1 MIVLFHV
8 QHLLGIGHLTRTATL
23 ARALAGEGFEVTV
36 ASGGEPVPGIDFGRA
51 RLAQLPAARVA
62 DRRFKQLIDEHGDP
76 AGDAWKVRRRDRL
89 LALYEEL
96 RPDFV
101 VTELFPF
108 GRRQLRF
115 ELLPLL
121 ERCAEDRAR
130 SAKAANRVFGAGH
143 PRGVAENPSA
153 TGKCSRPCAG
163 TTTGSSCTATRVFVT
178 FDATFP
184 HAAEIAD
191 RIAYTGYVVARSDG
205 STAHP
210 VQDAAGGEG
219 EVIVSAGGGAVG
231 GRLLEAALA
240 ARPLTPLADFG
251 WRLLAGANLPESE
264 FRSLAS
270 RAPSG
275 VVVERFRPDFRT
287 LLRGARLSISQGGYN
302 TLMEVLDAG
311 VRAIV
316 VPYAGGLES
325 EQTLRADLFA
335 AQGLVEVVRE
345 DRLDAGV
352 DCRCRRPGAA
362 QASAGRSRK
371 GRHLGRHGHRP
382 LAARARATRRARR
395 SFRSAPAPANLK
407 SFPGRAPGRLRR
419 PFAGV
424 QVRLRLVA
432 SHPFAKPR
440 RARLQCTSVLGELR
454 QVTPER
460 PDFAPGRVPERSD
473 GIPVEDVLAPVERE
487 VVGGEGG
494 MGMLRHRPPG
504 SSRPFAAP
512 SGAAATGS

>member
-23 ARALAGEGFEVTV
+23 ARALAGDGFEVTV

-62 DRRFKQLIDEHGDP
+62 DRRFKQLIDEHGSP
-76 AGDAWKVRRRDRL
+76 AGDAWKARRRDRL
-89 LALYEEL
+89 LTLYEEL
-96 RPDFV
+96 RPDVV

-121 ERCAEDRAR
+121 DRCAEERAR
-130 SAKAANRVFGAGH
+130 RGRPRIVCSVRDILVESPKPERNREMLELVRRYYDRVLVHGD
-143 PRGVAENPSA
+143 PR
-153 TGKCSRPCAG
+153 
-163 TTTGSSCTATRVFVT
+163 FVT

-205 STAHP
+205 PPARP
-210 VQDAAGGEG
+210 GRDAAGGEG

-240 ARPLTPLADFG
+240 ARPLTRLADLG

-270 RAPSG
+270 RAPDG

-287 LLRGARLSISQGGYN
+287 LLGGARLSISQGGYN

-311 VRAIV
+311 VRAVV

-325 EQTLRADLFA
+325 EQTLRANLLA
-335 AQGLVEVVRE
+335 AQGLIEVVGE
-345 DRLDAGV
+345 DRLDARSIAGAV
-352 DCRCRRPGAA
+352 DQVLRKPQPAGLARVDTSGDTATVRTLRELVRRGGA
-362 QASAGRSRK
+362 G
-371 GRHLGRHGHRP
+371 
-382 LAARARATRRARR
+382 
-395 SFRSAPAPANLK
+395 N
-407 SFPGRAPGRLRR
+407 
-419 PFAGV
+419 
-424 QVRLRLVA
+424 
-432 SHPFAKPR
+432 
-440 RARLQCTSVLGELR
+440 
-454 QVTPER
+454 
-460 PDFAPGRVPERSD
+460 
-473 GIPVEDVLAPVERE
+473 
-487 VVGGEGG
+487 
-494 MGMLRHRPPG
+494 
-504 SSRPFAAP
+504 P
-512 SGAAATGS
+512 SGPRPRPSV